1 MVTRSA
7 VRKTKQWKKKKSKR
21 RRFTWH
27 RGIKDEDLS
36 LLRMKV
42 DERE

>member
-1 MVTRSA
+1 MEE
-7 VRKTKQWKKKKSKR
+7 KKSKR

-27 RGIKDEDLS
+27 GGIKDEDLS
-36 LLRMKV
+36 LLRIKV